1 MSDAPAASR
10 LPLWAVPVVAAAGW
24 IVGFLPQLVHQH
36 RIFVAGTLADLLAY
50 AILTSALAGLAAG
63 LRRDRPWP
71 AAVLAVTGAVVAGL
85 AGFGLAGGAPSAYA
99 PLDSGL
105 HLTALA
111 CSLLG
116 LALGLGAALGP
127 VALRAPL
134 LAAPAV
140 CLPTWLEAL
149 VSAEVPQ
156 ALVSA
161 LLAGALVA
169 VLVAS
174 VHRTVD
180 VVSWL
185 PAWILG
191 WLMQAVL
198 TVLDSVGDLV
208 GQGQHVTAALLSS
221 RFSYFHDQW
230 NQPTAHYPA
239 GWALGGLLALC
250 LVGYR
255 LRDNVRL

>member
-1 MSDAPAASR
+1 MSDASAASR
-10 LPLWAVPVVAAAGW
+10 PPLWAVPVVAAVGW
-24 IVGFLPQLVHQH
+24 TIGFLPQLVHQH
-36 RIFVAGTLADLLAY
+36 RVFVAGTLADLLAY
-50 AILTSALAGLAAG
+50 AILTAALAGLAAG
-63 LRRDRPWP
+63 LRRDRPWTAALLAAAGAGAA
-71 AAVLAVTGAVVAGL
+71 AAV
-85 AGFGLAGGAPSAYA
+85 GFGFAAGRPTASA
-99 PLDSGL
+99 PLDAGL

-111 CSLLG
+111 GSLLG

-140 CLPTWLEAL
+140 CLPSWLEAL
-149 VSAEVPQ
+149 VSAQLPQ

-174 VHRTVD
+174 VHRTID

-191 WLMQAVL
+191 WLMQAIL

-208 GQGQHVTAALLSS
+208 GQGQHMTATLLSS
-221 RFSYFHDQW
+221 RLTYFHDQW